1 MVLLNKQAAY
11 SGVIAIVESGDESTL
26 GPIMVTITSRDLDRV
41 LKWLVPVSEKKTG
54 IRFNRA
60 RAISMI
66 SGLSAHDSI

>member
-41 LKWLVPVSEKKTG
+41 LKWLVPVGEKK
-54 IRFNRA
+54 RE
-60 RAISMI
+60 
-66 SGLSAHDSI
+66 